1 MVTNQDK
8 AWYRQFT
15 GRFQCCHVELLTVVF
30 CIFNYETNSY
40 NRRVHMKTVECAYNV
55 PWPHCSHRNIQKPE
69 NIRLNIRI
77 WQRPHLFG
85 KIVYRN
91 QSNVPLLSFIVFDIR
106 IYPLGSAVPLVL
118 STVAVLF
125 TSLSPLQ
132 CESQKRATFNMPSP
146 LQWLR
151 RGQEGQRHCL
161 AGHPQKSTLAK
172 TRNELLS

>member
-1 MVTNQDK
+1 M
-8 AWYRQFT
+8 ASLFT
-15 GRFQCCHVELLTVVF
+15 SQYT
-30 CIFNYETNSY
+30 
-40 NRRVHMKTVECAYNV
+40 KTRK
-55 PWPHCSHRNIQKPE
+55 H
-69 NIRLNIRI
+69 RLNSRI

-106 IYPLGSAVPLVL
+106 ISPLGSAISLVL

-161 AGHPQKSTLAK
+161 AGRPQKSTLAK
-172 TRNELLS
+172 TRNELLSWKLNVRSILIFCLSLYTKALVNLASHAYVMRREQQYSLVVQYCSLLALCFNLY